1 MCTLNELP
9 PSYIFL
15 PSSHDIQGRPEGM
28 DIPLQ
33 LWVFFRIWVVSMEGF
48 LRVSHIP
55 VVTCPTEFELCI

>member
-9 PSYIFL
+9 TSYIFL

-33 LWVFFRIWVVSMEGF
+33 FCLFQNLGCKYG
-48 LRVSHIP
+48 RVPESISCP
-55 VVTCPTEFELCI
+55 SCYLPTEFELCI